1 LIQAQGSMV
10 GLVPGSEARA
20 VPRRSR
26 GSRELSVRPSTAH
39 LRMLEFEVGL
49 SLEQVAYDREH
60 LTNMVLPDDGANA
73 PSSVAMPST
82 FNKLIKYINC
92 FISTPAAVC
101 TWVGVSG
108 DTVRCLK
115 IAAASAGLHRDLH
128 YGFRRQTL

>member
-1 LIQAQGSMV
+1 MMKHRGLSDSRIEVECGARLRLIQAQGSMV

-82 FNKLIKYINC
+82 LNKIIKYMTC
-92 FISTPAAVC
+92 FENAQAAVC
-101 TWVGVSG
+101 SWVGVSG
-108 DTVRCLK
+108 EVPF
-115 IAAASAGLHRDLH
+115 AV
-128 YGFRRQTL
+128 